1 VSRAKQLRTNTEKN
15 RTADE
20 GEAKMKANVKEL
32 SMNEME
38 QVNGGEA
45 ILIVMGVL
53 SVLGLVGI
61 AVADAAKND

>member
-1 VSRAKQLRTNTEKN
+1 MDKT
-15 RTADE
+15 
-20 GEAKMKANVKEL
+20 EL